1 MNKQVN
7 SSVKREPDSAWQRLD
22 TWLWAARFYKT
33 RNLAK
38 EAVEGGKIRL
48 NDHAAKPASR
58 VKTNDTLHISRA
70 GEIWHVHVLGL
81 NEQRRPASEA
91 ETLYAEDEASKTR
104 RLHENELRKLN
115 NIEQSHQRPNSH
127 ARELLRRLRGK
138 S

>member
-1 MNKQVN
+1 MTTKQE
-7 SSVKREPDSAWQRLD
+7 STHRQRLD

-38 EAVEGGKIRL
+38 EAIDGGKIKL
-48 NDHAAKPASR
+48 NGHAVKPSSS
-58 VKTNDTLHISRA
+58 VKPEDSLHINRA
-70 GEIWHVHVLGL
+70 GELWHILVLAL

-91 ETLYAEDEASKTR
+91 ETLYQEDPESQTR
-104 RLHENELRKLN
+104 RLHERERRKLSAV
-115 NIEQSHQRPNSH
+115 EHEHRRPDSH